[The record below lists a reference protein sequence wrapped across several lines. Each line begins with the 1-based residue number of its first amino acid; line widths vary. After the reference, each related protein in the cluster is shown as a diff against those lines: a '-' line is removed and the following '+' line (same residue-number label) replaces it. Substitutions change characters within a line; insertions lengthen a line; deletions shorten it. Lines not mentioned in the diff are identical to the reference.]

1 MPDSQLMPR
10 EYGEMIY
17 ALLVEMN
24 STYITQL
31 RAMNNNLS
39 NNQRTMLD
47 FQTTINNLIQSLK
60 ETREKRYQEE
70 IEMLERQI
78 ETFTKQVEEKK
89 SAQTSTGDTAEKIRS
104 VTIDVLTQRDMAE
117 QKRRQIDWI
126 DVRNKVLIVV
136 VTAIV
141 LYALPQFGQLLQ
153 AIFASK

>member
-1 MPDSQLMPR
+1 MPESQLMPR

-89 SAQTSTGDTAEKIRS
+89 GFNYN
-104 VTIDVLTQRDMAE
+104 
-117 QKRRQIDWI
+117 QK
-126 DVRNKVLIVV
+126 
-136 VTAIV
+136 
-141 LYALPQFGQLLQ
+141 
-153 AIFASK
+153 